1 MAVRSHLNTGW
12 VVTKSTH
19 RSENVECSLSVIVQ
33 PPSRPD
39 YLSDFGQRG
48 ERDMVCTGGG
58 QYLDF
63 VTGTGRLLVDAP
75 SPSRCRC
82 KIQAQIVAVAVAAAT
97 LAACGGPAVVSNRSE
112 WGTAGNRHP
121 APARTAKHI
130 PSATKSAAKTSS
142 YSVASFYKDDTETA
156 SGEKFDP
163 DQLTAAHRTL
173 PFGTRLRVTNVE
185 TGRSVTVRINDR
197 GPYIPGRS
205 VDLSYSAA
213 DTIGMVERG
222 VTKVKVEVVR

>member
-1 MAVRSHLNTGW
+1 MITPKHW
-12 VVTKSTH
+12 VVTKSAH
-19 RSENVECSLSVIVQ
+19 RSENVECSLSVICTASVS
-33 PPSRPD
+33 PC
-39 YLSDFGQRG
+39 LDFGQRG

-75 SPSRCRC
+75 SLSRCRC
-82 KIQAQIVAVAVAAAT
+82 RIYAQIVAVAVAAAT

-173 PFGTRLRVTNVE
+173 PFGTRLRRHE
-185 TGRSVTVRINDR
+185 RRDRTVRD
-197 GPYIPGRS
+197 GS
-205 VDLSYSAA
+205 HQ
-213 DTIGMVERG
+213 
-222 VTKVKVEVVR
+222 

>member
-1 MAVRSHLNTGW
+1 
-12 VVTKSTH
+12 
-19 RSENVECSLSVIVQ
+19 
-33 PPSRPD
+33 
-39 YLSDFGQRG
+39 
-48 ERDMVCTGGG
+48 MVCTGGG

-63 VTGTGRLLVDAP
+63 VTWTGRLLVDAP

-82 KIQAQIVAVAVAAAT
+82 RIHLQIVAVAVAAAT

-112 WGTAGNRHP
+112 WGTAGNPHP

-130 PSATKSAAKTSS
+130 LSATKSAAKTSS

>member
-1 MAVRSHLNTGW
+1 MGSAHFQS
-12 VVTKSTH
+12 SY
-19 RSENVECSLSVIVQ
+19 
-33 PPSRPD
+33 SRRRLALID
-39 YLSDFGQRG
+39 LSDFGQRG
-48 ERDMVCTGGG
+48 GRGMFYTGS
-58 QYLDF
+58 DF
-63 VTGTGRLLVDAP
+63 VTGTGRVLVDAP

-82 KIQAQIVAVAVAAAT
+82 RIHAQIVAIAVAAAT

-112 WGTAGNRHP
+112 WGTAANRHP

-130 PSATKSAAKTSS
+130 QSATKSAEKAPS
-142 YSVASFYKDDTETA
+142 YAVASFYKDDTETA

>member
-1 MAVRSHLNTGW
+1 M
-12 VVTKSTH
+12 
-19 RSENVECSLSVIVQ
+19 
-33 PPSRPD
+33 
-39 YLSDFGQRG
+39 F
-48 ERDMVCTGGG
+48 CTGVG

-63 VTGTGRLLVDAP
+63 VNGTGRLLVNAP

-82 KIQAQIVAVAVAAAT
+82 RIHLQIVAVAVAAAT
-97 LAACGGPAVVSNRSE
+97 LAACGGPAVVSNP
-112 WGTAGNRHP
+112 HP

>member
-1 MAVRSHLNTGW
+1 
-12 VVTKSTH
+12 
-19 RSENVECSLSVIVQ
+19 
-33 PPSRPD
+33 
-39 YLSDFGQRG
+39 
-48 ERDMVCTGGG
+48 MVCTGGG

-75 SPSRCRC
+75 SPSRCGCR
-82 KIQAQIVAVAVAAAT
+82 IQGQIVAVAAAT

-130 PSATKSAAKTSS
+130 PSATKSVAKTSS

-205 VDLSYSAA
+205 VDLSYAAA